1 LTKLKT
7 LVESSPNSELVLK
20 CVALRCP
27 LQIEDAK
34 VFGIQSFCK
43 ELLEVADVLERAS
56 KDVTDEVMEKESAYL
71 RDVVQGVR
79 LTEAQLLQVRN

>member
-1 LTKLKT
+1 MCRIT
-7 LVESSPNSELVLK
+7 L
-20 CVALRCP
+20 P

-79 LTEAQLLQVRN
+79 GAIHQYLRIILNSDS